1 MGVVV
6 WEMCCPT
13 HTRNEVRCGVD
24 GIVLVECVCS
34 VAMCSLWDGLRASGG
49 HATHATPDLI
59 GVP

>member
-49 HATHATPDLI
+49 HATPD
-59 GVP
+59 